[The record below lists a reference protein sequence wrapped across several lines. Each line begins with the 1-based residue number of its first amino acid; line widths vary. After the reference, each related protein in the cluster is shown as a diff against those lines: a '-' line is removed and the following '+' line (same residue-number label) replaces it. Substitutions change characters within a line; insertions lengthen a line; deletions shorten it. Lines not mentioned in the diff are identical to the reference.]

1 MRQVDQLNQLG
12 PEDIKE
18 KIARAE
24 KDIKRMQE
32 DGSQTKQADLLIEY
46 KQYLQD
52 ELENLEKSLQKPK

>member
-52 ELENLEKSLQKPK
+52 ELENLEKSLQKSK